1 MLTLYFH
8 ITHMDGSVL
17 ETEGQEYPDLY
28 VATAEAMESLQ
39 ELVATALLSRRQR
52 IPLGI
57 AICSKEGTILREVSL
72 LATDL
77 DAATPEI
84 AKSHQASVSTL
95 LGICVGSG
103 TNAVGESNGPGRPG
117 ASLTPRPFDAFVRPN
132 PSVEN

>member
-28 VATAEAMESLQ
+28 VATAEATESLQ

-57 AICSKEGTILREVSL
+57 AICSEEGTILREVSVN
-72 LATDL
+72 
-77 DAATPEI
+77 AAIPET
-84 AKSHQASVSTL
+84 AQSHQASVCTL
-95 LGICVGSG
+95 QGICVGSG
-103 TNAVGESNGPGRPG
+103 TNTVSESNGPGLAG
-117 ASLTPRPFDAFVRPN
+117 ASLTPRPFDAVVRPT

>member
-8 ITHMDGSVL
+8 ITHMEGSVL

-57 AICSKEGTILREVSL
+57 AICSEEGTILREVSVN
-72 LATDL
+72 
-77 DAATPEI
+77 AAVPET
-84 AKSHQASVSTL
+84 AQSHQASVSTP
-95 LGICVGSG
+95 LGICASSGS
-103 TNAVGESNGPGRPG
+103 NAVGESNGPGRPG
-117 ASLTPRPFDAFVRPN
+117 ASLIPRPFDAVVRPT